1 LKRIYATKK
10 AWDDWLMS
18 RLMPKPTF
26 QNLEPHMQ
34 NLTSPNISD
43 RAAYAKSLIAVLSVA
58 MESEN
63 GPPTAGDIETVLF
76 VVGELLS
83 TKQD

>member
-1 LKRIYATKK
+1 
-10 AWDDWLMS
+10 
-18 RLMPKPTF
+18 
-26 QNLEPHMQ
+26 MQ
-34 NLTSPNISD
+34 NLTHLNTSD

-76 VVGELLS
+76 VATELLS
-83 TKQD
+83 AK